1 MKVLLDTTY
10 ILPLIGVDI
19 KGVAGA
25 EQILDLLDSEDEF
38 CVNELS
44 LFEALGKARTL
55 IKDDSSSKRVEEGFR
70 AILHSDRL
78 EILPLMDEV
87 TLPLVV
93 DILAEGT
100 RDLPDAIIS
109 ASAMMNA
116 DTLLTEANDIP
127 LLLKER
133 GFRCSNLRHYLSQD

>member
-1 MKVLLDTTY
+1 MRVMLDTTY

-25 EQILDLLDSEDEF
+25 RQILDLLDSEDQF

-55 IKDDSSSKRVEEGFR
+55 IKDDGTRRRVEEGFE

-78 EILPLMDEV
+78 ELLPLMDE
-87 TLPLVV
+87 TTMPLVL

-100 RDLPDAIIS
+100 RDLPDAVIS

-116 DTLLTEANDIP
+116 DILLTEAKDIHV
-127 LLLKER
+127 LLRER
-133 GFRCSNLRHYLSQD
+133 GFSCTNLRDFLS